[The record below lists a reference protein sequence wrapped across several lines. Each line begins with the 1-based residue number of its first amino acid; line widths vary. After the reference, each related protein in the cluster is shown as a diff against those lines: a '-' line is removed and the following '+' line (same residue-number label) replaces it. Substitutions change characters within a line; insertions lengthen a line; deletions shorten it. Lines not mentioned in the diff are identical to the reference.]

1 METFTNVEGSQI
13 VYDMIK
19 VIQKNKQYLSEI
31 DGAIGDGD
39 HGINMNKGF
48 TMAEEELKK
57 NPGNLSHSLKTLSR
71 ILMTNIGG
79 AMGPLYGTF
88 FREMAKVCEGKDA
101 IDSHVLARMLKAGE
115 AGIKRIGKAKVGDK
129 TLLDSLVPAVEAV
142 KSQVEEE
149 KSFKEALDAMKEA
162 AIEGRDSTKDMV
174 AKVGRASRMGGRSK
188 GVLDPGATSMCLLLV
203 SMADSINETL
213 G

>member
-1 METFTNVEGSQI
+1 METFTIVEGSQI

-48 TMAEEELKK
+48 TMAEEELTK
-57 NPGNLSHSLKTLSR
+57 NPGNLSHVLKTLSR

-88 FREMAKVCEGKDA
+88 FREMAKVGEGKDA
-101 IDSHVLARMLKAGE
+101 IDSHVLARMLEAGE

-142 KSQVEEE
+142 KSQVAKK

-162 AIEGRDSTKDMV
+162 AIKGRDSTKDMV

-203 SMADSINETL
+203 SMADSINDIL

>member
-1 METFTNVEGSQI
+1 
-13 VYDMIK
+13 
-19 VIQKNKQYLSEI
+19 
-31 DGAIGDGD
+31 
-39 HGINMNKGF
+39 
-48 TMAEEELKK
+48 
-57 NPGNLSHSLKTLSR
+57 
-71 ILMTNIGG
+71 MTNIGG

-142 KSQVEEE
+142 KSQVAEE

-162 AIEGRDSTKDMV
+162 AIEGRDSTKNMV

-203 SMADSINETL
+203 SMVDSINETL

>member
-48 TMAEEELKK
+48 TIAEEELKK

-142 KSQVEEE
+142 KSQVAEE

-162 AIEGRDSTKDMV
+162 AIEGRDSTKNMV

-203 SMADSINETL
+203 SMADSINETI